1 MSEWWTYRLGDFLM
15 FSPATY
21 ARLVEQYNR
30 DVWPAQWL
38 GLIAGMAALW
48 LTTQQ
53 RTAAL
58 RLQAAL
64 LALAFL
70 WVGWGFHLQ
79 RYSSINWAADYLA
92 AAFAIQAT
100 MLVALSLAR
109 AGELHAPT
117 GRTRHLGRWL
127 SLAGLIAYP
136 LAGVVA
142 GGVAGL
148 PLSRVEVFGISPE
161 PTALAGLGLLLARPG
176 FLARRWH
183 AALLVIPVLSLLVG
197 AATQLAMAG

>member
-1 MSEWWTYRLGDFLM
+1 MSEWWTYRLGDLLM

-48 LTTQQ
+48 LTTRQ

-64 LALAFL
+64 LAVAFL
-70 WVGWGFHLQ
+70 WVAWGFHLQ
-79 RYSSINWAADYLA
+79 RYSSINLAATYLA
-92 AAFAIQAT
+92 VGFAVQAT
-100 MLVALSLAR
+100 MLLALGLARTAKAPRSSDRVRRLGWLLSL
-109 AGELHAPT
+109 T
-117 GRTRHLGRWL
+117 GLL
-127 SLAGLIAYP
+127 VYP
-136 LAGVVA
+136 LAEVIA
-142 GGVAGL
+142 KL
-148 PLSRVEVFGISPE
+148 PWSRIEVFGISPE
-161 PTALAGLGLLLARPG
+161 PTALATLGLLLARPG

-197 AATQLAMAG
+197 AATQMAMAG